1 MCFSFKT
8 EIFEI
13 NKFDSKT
20 LILTGLAP
28 NQREVQNKHTDKKKL
43 RVHIHGRFQSAILQ
57 PNTFKTHILEGN

>member
-28 NQREVQNKHTDKKKL
+28 NQREVQNKHTDKKNL
-43 RVHIHGRFQSAILQ
+43 GCIYTDDFRVRFYSQVLLKR
-57 PNTFKTHILEGN
+57 TF